1 MSSQSELIEAVQQG
15 NIALLRDLLSR
26 DPALAGSRDS
36 AGLSALMHAVYRGRT
51 DAIKLLRECELTL
64 DIFEAA
70 ALGDISRL
78 STLLQ
83 QNRALVN
90 AFGPDGFTPL
100 HLAAFFNQSQA
111 ARLLLDHGADPAA
124 VAKNPTRLMPLHS
137 AASGRNLATVRDL
150 LDRGAPVNAR
160 QIQGWTPL
168 HSAAQNGQEEVIALL
183 LQHGADLTSKNDEG
197 VSPADVATKAGH
209 LQLAKRLAAPA

>member
-1 MSSQSELIEAVQQG
+1 MAGHPEIIEAVQQG
-15 NIALLRDLLSR
+15 NIAALRDLLSR

-36 AGLSALMHAVYRGRT
+36 AGLSALMHAIYRGRT
-51 DAIKLLRECELTL
+51 EAGKLLRECGLNL

-70 ALGDISRL
+70 ALGDTARL
-78 STLLQ
+78 SILLQ
-83 QNRALVN
+83 QNPALVN
-90 AFGPDGFTPL
+90 AFAPDGFTPL
-100 HLAAFFNQSQA
+100 HLAAFFHQPQA
-111 ARLLLDHGADPAA
+111 ARLLLDQGADPAA

-160 QIQGWTPL
+160 QVQGWTPL
-168 HSAAQNGQEEVIALL
+168 HSAAQNGHEEVVTLL
-183 LQHGADLTSKNDEG
+183 LQHGADPTSQNDDG

-209 LQLAKRLAAPA
+209 LQLAQRLAAPA